1 MDGDLAMIVYWRNQ
15 HEWMKNS
22 MSAFLDTNNRLF
34 VLARQGKYLP
44 NWLIA
49 IAMAPVFL
57 FLSNFTFTP
66 AIFWLVGR
74 FFPLGSWLNQLA
86 QSPYALVS
94 ASELVLYLAMT
105 FLPALLLVWL
115 WLRFVERRPFWTLGL
130 ERRGAA
136 LKYLRGS
143 GIGFVLFALT
153 TGMLFITGAVIGVGG
168 DPRSVGFGAL
178 GGVLLSYVGWALQGP
193 TEEIV
198 TRGWLLPVLGARY
211 RPGFGIIISSLMFGL
226 FHALNSGFSLLAL
239 GNLILFGLFAAL
251 YALNDGSIWGMFGL
265 HAAWNWAE
273 GNVFGALVSGFSQ
286 PGGQL
291 LVLRPVGPGWLTGA
305 AFGPEGGLAV
315 TVTFLIGIAGGVWWS
330 KRKQRQVKPAVT

>member
-1 MDGDLAMIVYWRNQ
+1 MNF
-15 HEWMKNS
+15 
-22 MSAFLDTNNRLF
+22 FLDPNNRLF
-34 VLARQGKYLP
+34 VLTRQGKYLP

-49 IAMAPVFL
+49 ICMAPVFL
-57 FLSNFTFTP
+57 FLSDFTFTP
-66 AIFWLVGR
+66 ALFWLVGR
-74 FFPLGSWLNQLA
+74 FFPLGSWLSQLA
-86 QSPYALVS
+86 RSPYALVS
-94 ASELVLYLAMT
+94 ASELVLYLAIT
-105 FLPALLLVWL
+105 FLPTIVLLWL

-136 LKYLRGS
+136 LKYLRGF
-143 GIGFVLFALT
+143 GVGFVLFALT
-153 TGMLFITGAVIGVGG
+153 AGLLLTTGAVIGVGG

-193 TEEIV
+193 TEEMV

-211 RPGFGIIISSLMFGL
+211 KPGLGIIISSLLFGL
-226 FHALNSGFSLLAL
+226 FHALNAGFSLLAL
-239 GNLILFGLFAAL
+239 VNLLLFGLFAAL
-251 YALNDGSIWGMFGL
+251 YALNDGSIWGLCGL

-291 LVLRPVGPGWLTGA
+291 LALRPVGPGWLTGA

-315 TVTFLIGIAGGVWWS
+315 TVTFLIGIAGMVWWS
-330 KRKQRQVKPAVT
+330 RRRQRHVQPAVT

>member
-1 MDGDLAMIVYWRNQ
+1 MNF
-15 HEWMKNS
+15 
-22 MSAFLDTNNRLF
+22 FLDLHNRLF

-49 IAMAPVFL
+49 ILMAPVFL
-57 FLSNFTFTP
+57 FLSDLTIAP
-66 AIFWLVGR
+66 ALFWLIER

-86 QSPYALVS
+86 SSPYALVS
-94 ASELVLYLAMT
+94 ASELVLYLAIT
-105 FLPALLLVWL
+105 FLPALLLLWL
-115 WLRFVERRPFWTLGL
+115 WLRFIERRPFWTLGL

-136 LKYLRGS
+136 LKYLRGLLA
-143 GIGFVLFALT
+143 GLVLFTLT
-153 TGMLFITGAVIGVGG
+153 TGILFITGAVIGVGG

-193 TEEIV
+193 AEEMV
-198 TRGWLLPVLGARY
+198 LRGWLLPVLGARY
-211 RPGFGIIISSLMFGL
+211 KPGLGIVVSALLFGL
-226 FHALNSGFSLLAL
+226 FHSLNAGFSLLAL

-251 YALNDGSIWGMFGL
+251 YALSDGSIWGLCGL

-315 TVTFLIGIAGGVWWS
+315 TITFLLGIAAVLWWGRR
-330 KRKQRQVKPAVT
+330 KRLVMPVVT